1 MKPDNMEQGMLEF
14 VQSDALAGFRLDA
27 LEVYNWGT
35 FHKEV
40 WRLDLNSRN
49 GLLTGDIGSGK
60 STLVDAVT
68 TLLVPAQ
75 RIAYNKAAGADTR
88 ERSLRSYVQGYYKS
102 ERSDMGHASKSVALR
117 DHNSFSVILGVFK
130 NQGFTQEVTLA
141 QVFWTKE
148 IKGQPD
154 RFYVVADSKLSIT
167 KDFSEFGTDIGLLKK
182 RLKKQDKVTVFDAFP
197 KYGAA
202 FRRRFGI
209 ENEQALA
216 LFHQTVSMKSVGNL
230 NDFVRQHMLEPFDT
244 GPRIDALIHHFDDLN
259 RAHEAV
265 LKAKHQIERLVPL
278 VKDCQTHQEVLDQ
291 QGLLR
296 DCRNALTPFFATHKW
311 TLFRKRLKNLADE
324 QERLENKIHALDL
337 DHSGLLGDRD
347 GLKQAISENG
357 GDRLERIRADLDRL
371 AQEKQNR
378 QGKAQRYGEL
388 ARDLDLAVVET
399 RDDFHDNA
407 QKIKARRKKLK
418 QEAADLRNERT
429 DTEVEF
435 RDLKSAYQELEKE
448 LESLSGRKSNIHV
461 RQIEIRNRLCTHLG
475 VDERQL
481 PFAGELIRVR
491 DDQSDWEGAVER
503 LLHNF
508 GLSLLVTDALYPNV
522 AAWVDATSLNGRLV
536 YYLVKTDIKDT
547 SIHLPPESLVN
558 KLELQSKSDFY
569 LWVERE
575 LVRRF
580 NYVCCDEMQR
590 FRKEPMAVTRAGQIK
605 TGGIRHEKNDRKRIN
620 DRSQYIL
627 GWTNEAKIR
636 ALKHQ
641 ARSLEKQ
648 MQTAADKIA
657 SLDSRQSN
665 VRAQLSNL
673 DRLGEY
679 RAFSDL
685 DWQSVALNISRLAQ
699 EQKELEAAS
708 NILSTL
714 NRQLKD
720 LEKRIKE
727 TEIQQ
732 RGIRDELARNLEK
745 QDQAHAGK
753 KLCESDMKPAPD
765 MDPEKSQFLFKELED
780 MRRKQFGT
788 HVLTV
793 ESCANREKELRD
805 IIQGQINNLDKRI
818 RRLEERIIKNMNGFR
833 RDFRSETME
842 IDDAVASGP
851 EYKSML
857 DQLQSDNLPR
867 FESRFKAL
875 LNENTIREVA
885 NFQSQLA
892 RERETIKER
901 IDRINHS
908 LSDIKYNPGRYILL
922 EAQLNADM
930 EIRDFLQQLKACTE
944 GALTGSDEDHY
955 SEGKFLQVR
964 TLIQR
969 FRGREGTIDLD
980 RRWTKKVTDVR
991 NWFVFAASE
1000 RWCEDHTEYEHY
1012 ADSGGKSGGQKEKL
1026 AYTVLAASLAYQFG
1040 LEWNSVR
1047 SRTFRFV
1054 AIDEAFG
1061 RGSDDSTRFSLEL
1074 FKKLNLQLLIVTP
1087 LQKIHIIE
1095 PYVSSV
1101 GLVYSRDGQTA
1112 RLRNMSVEE
1121 YRQSKERNTP

>member
-1 MKPDNMEQGMLEF
+1 MEQGMLEF
-14 VQSDALAGFRLDA
+14 VRDDALAGFRLDT
-27 LEVYNWGT
+27 LEVFNWGT

-40 WRLDLNSRN
+40 WRLDLNGRN

-75 RIAYNKAAGADTR
+75 RIIYNKAAGADTK

-130 NQGFTQEVTLA
+130 NQGYAQEV
-141 QVFWTKE
+141 
-148 IKGQPD
+148 
-154 RFYVVADSKLSIT
+154 
-167 KDFSEFGTDIGLLKK
+167 
-182 RLKKQDKVTVFDAFP
+182 
-197 KYGAA
+197 
-202 FRRRFGI
+202 
-209 ENEQALA
+209 ALT

-244 GPRIDALIHHFDDLN
+244 DPRIDALIHHFDDLN

-265 LKAKHQIERLVPL
+265 LKARHQIERLTPL
-278 VKDCQTHQEVLDQ
+278 VKDCRTHQAVVAE

-296 DCRNALTPFFATHKW
+296 DCRNALVPFFATHKW
-311 TLFRKRLKNLADE
+311 GLFQKRLKNLADE
-324 QERLENKIHALDL
+324 QARLENKSQAQDL
-337 DHSGLLGDRD
+337 DHRALLGDRD
-347 GLKQAISENG
+347 GLKQAIAENG

-371 AQEKQNR
+371 ALEKKNR
-378 QGKAQRYGEL
+378 KDKALRYGGL
-388 ARDLDLAVVET
+388 ARDLDLARVET

-407 QKIKARRKKLK
+407 RKIKACREKLAQK
-418 QEAADLRNERT
+418 EADLRNERT

-435 RDLKSAYQELEKE
+435 RDLTSAHQALEKE

-475 VDERQL
+475 VDEKEL

-508 GLSLLVTDALYPNV
+508 GLSLLVKEDHYADV
-522 AAWVDATSLNGRLV
+522 AAWVDATALNGRLV
-536 YYLVKTDIKDT
+536 YYLVRTDLRDMEMQ
-547 SIHLPPESLVN
+547 LVPESLVN

-575 LVRRF
+575 LARRF
-580 NYVCCDEMQR
+580 NYICCDEMIR

-605 TGGIRHEKNDRKRIN
+605 TGGIRHEKDDRKRIN

-636 ALKHQ
+636 ALKQQ

-648 MQTAADKIA
+648 MQAAADKIA
-657 SLDSRQSN
+657 SLDTFQNNARE
-665 VRAQLSNL
+665 QLSNL
-673 DRLGEY
+673 DKLGEY
-679 RAFSDL
+679 RSFSDL
-685 DWQSVALNISRLAQ
+685 DWQSVAVTISRLEQ
-699 EQKELEAAS
+699 EKKELEVAS

-714 NRQLKD
+714 NRQLED
-720 LEKRIKE
+720 LETRIKE
-727 TEIQQ
+727 TEKEL
-732 RGIRDELARNLEK
+732 RETRDELSRNREK

-753 KLCESDMKPAPD
+753 KNCESDMATAQD
-765 MDPEKSQFLFKELED
+765 MDPEKRQSLFKALED
-780 MRRKQFGT
+780 MRHTAFGS

-793 ESCANREKELRD
+793 ESCANREKELRE
-805 IIQGQINNLDKRI
+805 IIQGQIDNLDKRV
-818 RRLEERIIKNMNGFR
+818 RRLEERIIKTMNGFR
-833 RDFRSETME
+833 RDFPSETME
-842 IDDAVASGP
+842 MDDAVASGP
-851 EYKSML
+851 EYETML
-857 DQLQSDNLPR
+857 AQLKSDNLPR

-908 LSDIKYNPGRYILL
+908 LSDIEYNPGRYILL
-922 EAQLNADM
+922 EAQLNPDVD
-930 EIRDFLQQLKACTE
+930 IRDFQQQLKACTE
-944 GALTGSDEDHY
+944 GALTGSDTDHY
-955 SEGKFLQVR
+955 SESKFLQVR

-969 FRGREGTIDLD
+969 FRGREGTSELD
-980 RRWTKKVTDVR
+980 RRWTRKVTDVR

-1000 RWCEDHTEYEHY
+1000 RWCEDQTEYEHY

-1061 RGSDDSTRFSLEL
+1061 RGSDESTRFSLEL

-1095 PYVSSV
+1095 PYVSGV
-1101 GLVYSRDGQTA
+1101 GLVYSRDGQAA

-1121 YRQSKERNTP
+1121 YRQSRRRDVP